1 MACFR
6 QGKIIKSVRVAMNK
20 RLIETGKNTVNRNME
35 KFKFRRRVFL
45 AGFSFLFFILV
56 PAHCIAQNI
65 TEAES
70 RVYRERLV
78 TEAKKYIGAPY
89 VRGAVGP
96 DAFDCSGLVYT
107 VSHDSIARQLPRTVK
122 AMYSHVRIVPD
133 DQKEPGDLVFFR
145 TTGDG
150 SISHVGL
157 YIGNN
162 QFISAVSDGPNTGVI
177 VSSLKEGYWKGKYA
191 ACGKFLPP
199 AGMAPAK
206 AVKAADTK
214 ASKKSENEKA
224 KANKSSAQKKSASQ
238 ANSDSFMHY
247 DGDGGFCD
255 RLAFAA
261 YTTTDWS
268 LFTEKKFMINFRG
281 LSTEADL
288 IYRGKVLS
296 PGIGLLLRWNYGV
309 GAFQMPVIFSIYANE
324 YFRAYAGP
332 LFSFGN
338 CTVPDSSTN
347 IKASVFPG
355 VIGVTFAAPS
365 FTSGDFKVQLIQDIC
380 YSVYNNESNSALSAL
395 KAASAGLELC
405 TGVRVMFPFSSC
417 KK

>member
-1 MACFR
+1 M
-6 QGKIIKSVRVAMNK
+6 
-20 RLIETGKNTVNRNME
+20 
-35 KFKFRRRVFL
+35 
-45 AGFSFLFFILV
+45 LV

-89 VRGAVGP
+89 VRGATGP
-96 DAFDCSGLVYT
+96 EAFDCSGLVYT

-122 AMYSHVRIVPD
+122 AMYSQVRIVPD

-177 VSSLKEGYWKGKYA
+177 VSSLKESYWKGKYA

-206 AVKAADTK
+206 ATKAADTK
-214 ASKKSENEKA
+214 PAKKNDSGKGA
-224 KANKSSAQKKSASQ
+224 AAGGQKKSPAQ
-238 ANSDSFMHY
+238 ANADSVLHY
-247 DGDGGFCD
+247 NGDGGFID

-261 YTTTDWS
+261 YSTADWS
-268 LFTEKKFMINFRG
+268 LFTEKKFMVNFRG
-281 LSTEADL
+281 VSTEADF
-288 IYRGKVLS
+288 IYRGKILS

-332 LFSFGN
+332 LFSFGD
-338 CTVPDSSTN
+338 CTAPDSSTH

-395 KAASAGLELC
+395 KSASAGLELC
-405 TGVRVMFPFSSC
+405 TGVRVLFPFSAC
-417 KK
+417 RK